1 MVGQNKDV
9 KPQDG
14 DLSFKCGSTGPR
26 LLEDLT
32 GNHPWKHQSLL
43 GACGLRRIYPYI
55 YPNHIW
61 NHMNTYG
68 NLIIA
73 KMMINLEI
81 LISLWPS
88 GQSTQAS
95 SYRKQM
101 THWFNGGSVSCWIAP
116 LFVGCTWFDFIGS
129 TPRVVLG
136 PHSLLVMC
144 PFFSW
149 LYPLLFA
156 CLQNISP
163 TRFCW

>member
-1 MVGQNKDV
+1 MKINKVGCVIERVVAFIAKLVNYRMVYIRWPKYTEFNTGFFWQRVCWVFFLDTFLLRSPSYGGQNKDV

-73 KMMINLEI
+73 RMMINLEI
-81 LISLWPS
+81 LISLWTVYPGVKLS
-88 GQSTQAS
+88 KTDD
-95 SYRKQM
+95 
-101 THWFNGGSVSCWIAP
+101 P
-116 LFVGCTWFDFIGS
+116 LI
-129 TPRVVLG
+129 
-136 PHSLLVMC
+136 
-144 PFFSW
+144 
-149 LYPLLFA
+149 
-156 CLQNISP
+156 
-163 TRFCW
+163 